1 MTPSKDSIKQTPIG
15 KRKTKGIKEQI
26 LESEI
31 IDRYLKTANIKEL
44 EACKDKFEGIKIE
57 DMDFCQFIDLLK
69 QDNIEL
75 ERQEIKAIRKFGE
88 QYHGLKQRIQTAKD
102 LKENSLNFQQKF
114 SNTYEIST
122 SKYCLFNYNQ
132 NQKRRSLSKKSR

>member
-1 MTPSKDSIKQTPIG
+1 
-15 KRKTKGIKEQI
+15 
-26 LESEI
+26 
-31 IDRYLKTANIKEL
+31 
-44 EACKDKFEGIKIE
+44 
-57 DMDFCQFIDLLK
+57 MDFCQFIDLLK

-88 QYHGLKQRIQTAKD
+88 QYYGLKQRIQTAKD

-132 NQKRRSLSKKSR
+132 NQKTRSFSKKSR